1 MAGIGFEL
9 NRLVQRDN
17 LKDVVR
23 AYVYTALAAVG
34 PWVYTVCVLA
44 FITAVQ
50 GSGAESGLTYFRTII
65 VYNFSVSLVLTAPI
79 FMIATRVLSDA
90 IHAYNVT
97 AIPTTMH
104 KCVWLAI
111 IVNLPVAILWY
122 VINPLTFSDFYILD
136 VETKI
141 VSFANIMLIAIIWV
155 LAVFLLALKDYM
167 AVSKAFLI
175 GHLAAF
181 FLIWF
186 NSYFTGEPLS
196 AFILLLYFNIGLAVI
211 ICVLIARIWAEYPYR
226 YNKNFRLWPFFKQ
239 YWPLALGGLFYNAG
253 IWVDKWLMW
262 FAPESVQLP
271 SLMRFFPAYDHAMF
285 LAILCTVPAFVL
297 FIVVVETNFFNHYQ
311 RFFGDILSHRPLSRI
326 MRRHGDLLES
336 VHDGSRQLMLT
347 QALFSMVFIAFAP
360 FLVHFLHGTYA
371 ETSILRIGAL
381 GGFFHLLMLAATII
395 LSYFDCRKQVMWI
408 YFVFMASNFIFT
420 LVTLELGFPY
430 YGYGYFFA
438 SVLSFMIGAT
448 ILFAH
453 LRDLLYHSYITN
465 NLSVK
470 DLKLA
475 TSVEEQF

>member
-9 NRLVQRDN
+9 NRLVQQDN
-17 LKDVVR
+17 LKDVAR

-44 FITAVQ
+44 FITSVQ

-79 FMIATRVLSDA
+79 FMVATRVLSDA
-90 IHAYNVT
+90 IFAYNVT
-97 AIPTTMH
+97 AIPTTMQ
-104 KCVWLAI
+104 KCIWLAI
-111 IVNLPVAILWY
+111 ILNLPIGVLWY
-122 VINPLTFSDFYILD
+122 MTDFYILD
-136 VETKI
+136 VATKI
-141 VSFANIMLIAIIWV
+141 TAFANLMLISIIWV

-167 AVSKAFLI
+167 SVSKAFLW
-175 GHLAAF
+175 GHLASF

-186 NSYFTGEPLS
+186 STYFSSDALS
-196 AFILLLYFNIGLAVI
+196 AFWLLLYFNIGLVI
-211 ICVLIARIWAEYPYR
+211 IVCLLIARIWAEYPYR
-226 YNKNFRLWPFFKQ
+226 YNKHFKLTPFFIQ
-239 YWPLALGGLFYNAG
+239 YWPLALGGLFYNAA
-253 IWVDKWLMW
+253 IWADKWLMW

-285 LAILCTVPAFVL
+285 LSILCTVPAFVL

-311 RFFGDILSHRPLSRI
+311 RFYGDILSHRPLKRI

-347 QALFSMVFIAFAP
+347 QALFTLLFIAFAP

-371 ETSILRIGAL
+371 ETSILRLGAL

-395 LSYFDCRKQVMWI
+395 LSYFDCRKQVMWV
-408 YFVFMASNFIFT
+408 YLLFLVLNVIFT
-420 LVTLELGFPY
+420 IISIQSGFAY

-438 SVLSFMIGAT
+438 ALISFVCAAI
-448 ILFAH
+448 ILFLH
-453 LRDLLYHSYITN
+453 LKNLLYHSFITN
-465 NLSVK
+465 NLSVRN
-470 DLKLA
+470 LKLA
-475 TSVEEQF
+475 SKVEEQF